1 MNHGVT
7 IHGKLLLTIL
17 KKKKQIFYAR
27 RNYTLDFAEI
37 SQKAKEKDT
46 DMNTSLIVANVE
58 RGSQMRLG
66 WLACIILAGSG
77 LYVLTLIGI
86 CMKLLE

>member
-27 RNYTLDFAEI
+27 RNYTLGFAEI
-37 SQKAKEKDT
+37 SQKAKEKIQIWTQVLLWLMWKEAAKWGWT
-46 DMNTSLIVANVE
+46 D
-58 RGSQMRLG
+58 
-66 WLACIILAGSG
+66 
-77 LYVLTLIGI
+77 
-86 CMKLLE
+86 